1 MYPHPISE
9 LVGES
14 PFDAAANR
22 AAELPHDAAELKAKL
37 RRAELRHR
45 LRAYALILPL
55 ALFTLLTFLVPIALM
70 LFNSIDDP
78 VVADALPRSAALLR
92 AQPAGSGVPDEP
104 VFAALAADMKAAV
117 EAQTASVVASRLN
130 YEESGLRTLFMK
142 TTRGLGPLE
151 QGPWKDAFL
160 AIDGAWGE
168 PKIWSVL
175 RQTSHGK
182 TADYYLHALD
192 MERDERGHIV
202 REPSDQRLY
211 LDVFARTLWVSLLV
225 TLLSLAIGYPLSFW
239 LSHLPPKIGN
249 LMMVLV
255 LLPFWTSLL
264 VRTTAWVVLLQKEGV
279 VNSLLLAIGLIDE
292 PLELIFNRFGV
303 VIAMTHILLPF
314 MILPLVSVM
323 RQIPPSYVRAA
334 RSLGASPLT
343 AFVRVYLPQSVA
355 GISAGVLLV
364 FILAIGYY
372 ITPALVGGAGD
383 QMMSYFIADHLTRSL
398 NWGLASALGGLLLVG
413 VLILYAV
420 YERYVGIANVRL
432 G

>member
-1 MYPHPISE
+1 MNTLTLQIPQE
-9 LVGES
+9 T
-14 PFDAAANR
+14 
-22 AAELPHDAAELKAKL
+22 AELKSRL

-45 LRAYALILPL
+45 LGAYGLILPL
-55 ALFTLLTFLVPIALM
+55 ALFTLLTFLVPIAMM
-70 LFNSIDDP
+70 LFNSVDDP
-78 VVADALPRSAALLR
+78 VVAEALPRSGPLLR
-92 AQPAGSGVPDEP
+92 AMRDEEAVPGEP
-104 VFAALAADMKAAV
+104 VFAALAADVKDAV
-117 EAQTASVVASRLN
+117 ANQTASKVATRLN
-130 YEESGLRTLFMK
+130 FEESGLRTLFMK
-142 TTRGLGPLE
+142 TTRKLASVE

-160 AIDGAWGE
+160 AVDPAWDQ

-175 RQTSHGK
+175 RQTSHRY
-182 TADYYLHALD
+182 TADYYLHAVDLT
-192 MERDERGHIV
+192 RDKNGQIV
-202 REPSDQRLY
+202 REAPDSRLY
-211 LDVFARTLWVSLLV
+211 LDVFGRTLWVSLLV
-225 TLLSLAIGYPLSFW
+225 TVFCLAVGYPLSFW
-239 LSHLPPKIGN
+239 LAHLPAKTGN

-279 VNSLLLAIGLIDE
+279 INSLLMASGLVNE
-292 PLELIFNRFGV
+292 PLTLIFNRFGV

-314 MILPLVSVM
+314 MILPLYSVM

-413 VLILYAV
+413 VLVLYAI
-420 YERYVGIANVRL
+420 YERFVGISNVRL

>member
-1 MYPHPISE
+1 MTTATLPDS
-9 LVGES
+9 
-14 PFDAAANR
+14 AAGLR
-22 AAELPHDAAELKAKL
+22 SKL
-37 RRAELRHR
+37 RRAEMRQR

-55 ALFTLLTFLVPIALM
+55 FGFTLLTFLVPIAMM
-70 LFNSIDDP
+70 LFNSVNDP
-78 VVADALPRSAALLR
+78 VVSGTLPRTTALLR
-92 AQPAGSGVPDEP
+92 AAPDSTAIPDEP
-104 VFAALAADMKAAV
+104 VFAALAADMKEAT
-117 EAQTASVVASRLN
+117 EAQTASQVGSRIN
-130 YEESGLRTLFMK
+130 YERSGLRSLFMS
-142 TTRGLGPLE
+142 TTRQIVNVE
-151 QGPWKDAFL
+151 HGPWKPAFL
-160 AIDGAWGE
+160 EINPAWGE

-175 RQTSHGK
+175 RQTSHRY
-182 TADYYLHALD
+182 TADYYLHAVDLT
-192 MERDERGHIV
+192 RDDQGHIQ
-202 REPSDQRLY
+202 REAADSRIY
-211 LDVFARTLWVSLLV
+211 VDVFARTFWVSLLV
-225 TLLSLAIGYPLSFW
+225 TLLCLAIGYPLSFW
-239 LSHLPPKIGN
+239 LSHLPPKTAN

-279 VNSLLLAIGLIDE
+279 VNSLLLATGLIHA
-292 PLELIFNRFGV
+292 PLDLVFNRFGV

-343 AFVRVYLPQSVA
+343 AFVRVYLPQSVP

-364 FILAIGYY
+364 FILSIGYY
-372 ITPALVGGAGD
+372 ITPALVGGAED

-398 NWGLASALGGLLLVG
+398 NWGLASALGGLLLAG
-413 VLILYAV
+413 VLVLYTV